1 MNRDVSP
8 LPPPIL
14 RRQPVGAGQPTLQAR
29 ESVAC
34 MGCPALADWVKGWVA
49 FAEWLCVLHQ
59 VGGTWCEGDV
69 GRAATTGGTLL
80 SDSVEDSSTIFGT
93 VRVSCSIVTGW

>member
-1 MNRDVSP
+1 MRPLS
-8 LPPPIL
+8 LPPSSAAGRSAPAAAA
-14 RRQPVGAGQPTLQAR
+14 AGQPTLKAH

-59 VGGTWCEGDV
+59 VGVTWCEGDV
-69 GRAATTGGTLL
+69 GQSRHSGRH
-80 SDSVEDSSTIFGT
+80 SSI
-93 VRVSCSIVTGW
+93 RLR